1 MSEGEMKQELRPFPF
16 RECCTRSLFNR
27 LVIGYCLKQRSSVAS
42 TAVPI
47 VKRRSGKNGNVLFP
61 NSPGECDVRKI
72 DALNHGASRQRA
84 REMRKEG
91 IGDDSVEIGKDF
103 SEIVFR
109 EPSAVT
115 RA

>member
-1 MSEGEMKQELRPFPF
+1 M
-16 RECCTRSLFNR
+16 
-27 LVIGYCLKQRSSVAS
+27 
-42 TAVPI
+42 
-47 VKRRSGKNGNVLFP
+47 
-61 NSPGECDVRKI
+61 RKI
-72 DALNHGASRQRA
+72 DALNRGASRQRA

-109 EPSAVT
+109 EPPSVT